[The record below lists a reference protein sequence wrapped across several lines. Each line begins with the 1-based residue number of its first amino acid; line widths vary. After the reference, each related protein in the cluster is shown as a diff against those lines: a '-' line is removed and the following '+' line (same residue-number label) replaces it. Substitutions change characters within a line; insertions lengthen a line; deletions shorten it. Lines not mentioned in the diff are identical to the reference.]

1 MKTTNIVLL
10 ALLGG
15 AIYYFYKKN
24 IKLNKGTTLVE
35 ITPLVEGY
43 TLPGGRGGPGGG
55 PGGGPNRG
63 MNVMVPFND
72 LGLPTNVDARTGQAI
87 EQTLDA
93 NGNPV
98 NTAYQVRFA
107 IKGIPNII

>member
-1 MKTTNIVLL
+1 MKTQNIVLIGL
-10 ALLGG
+10 IGA
-15 AIYYFYKKN
+15 AIYYFYKKS
-24 IKLNKGTTLVE
+24 KSSTTP
-35 ITPLVEGY
+35 TGGGAMKSPEGSLAVVDY
-43 TLPGGRGGPGGG
+43 APGGDKHILALPGSMTP
-55 PGGGPNRG
+55 
-63 MNVMVPFND
+63 MND
-72 LGLPTNVDARTGQAI
+72 LGLPAAVNERTGQGI